1 MKAAKAGN
9 ITTLKELIQ
18 EKKIDV
24 DTRGPWD
31 HPWVS

>member
-1 MKAAKAGN
+1 MKAAKDGD

-24 DTRGPWD
+24 DTHGSILD
-31 HPWVS
+31 VS

>member
-24 DTRGPWD
+24 DTRGPRNMQ
-31 HPWVS
+31 WVS

>member
-1 MKAAKAGN
+1 MKAAKDGD

-24 DTRGPWD
+24 NTHGPWI
-31 HPWVS
+31 PWVS

>member
-24 DTRGPWD
+24 DTHGTWKD
-31 HPWVS
+31 PWVS